1 MWERLAAAISNAAA
15 ASRFRYILSDGNV
28 GFEYNEIILIVKWM
42 DSCQISLNVSNNMLI
57 IEYTNCEMP
66 IDTGIGNAHFGYEHP
81 SWPEKFTRLGGA
93 PSLIEKETNEHRTS
107 NIE

>member
-15 ASRFRYILSDGNV
+15 ASRFRYILSDGNL

-66 IDTGIGNAHFGYEHP
+66 IDTGIGITF
-81 SWPEKFTRLGGA
+81 SFRLSEAIPPFDIRYSIFCGSA
-93 PSLIEKETNEHRTS
+93 VRF
-107 NIE
+107 